1 VNGTTTINTANIKTS
16 GNQEYVGAVSLT
28 HDTLTTIT
36 STATGNISFDASL
49 DGLHNLVIA
58 SGGTTTFGGLVGN
71 VAQLTNLSVTN
82 TSGST
87 GSVAINTT
95 AVKTVGSQIYTG
107 AVTLGA
113 DLTLTSSNNQAIT
126 FASSIDGA
134 HDLKTV
140 TAALTTFGGIIG
152 ATPLTSLN
160 VFSGPTAIN
169 KTAISTT
176 GDQGYS
182 GSVTLGSNSVLT
194 TSTGNIVFSNTVD
207 SVNLSTAFNLSAT
220 TGSASDHSIVFNA
233 PVGGT
238 AVLGNLTLTT
248 GSLITAAI
256 KLSSNSAI
264 SITTN
269 STSSYSSIGGAIQ
282 GVSVSLTKAGAGS
295 LYLSGDSTYTG
306 AVTVNA
312 GTLVAGL
319 SSTGAA
325 GAVTSG
331 PFGTGSVN
339 VSGSTLDLNG
349 KNISNVINLAGT
361 GASGVG
367 ALINSSVSAAI
378 TNGAV
383 ALTADTTLGGTGDYT
398 INGII
403 SGAHA
408 LNFINTGIITLTNA
422 NIYSGGTNINAST
435 TIGSTTLNGTVNLVN
450 NYALPNGQVVTL
462 NSGFLDINGQSPTIG
477 SFTIVGGSIIDSGL
491 TAGKLQASTYIVRT
505 TSAATISVILAGN
518 GDFTMSGSG
527 TVILSKA
534 NTFTG
539 TTTINAG
546 QILILANGG
555 ILEAST
561 GVIVNGTFDISQTS
575 GTLIK
580 TLSGTN
586 GAGSVVLG
594 GQILTLTAA
603 VGSFPGVMTS
613 LNTAGVEAHTGG
625 IAITGGSETFTG
637 TSTYYGTTT
646 IGSGSTIALGS
657 GGSISNSSS
666 VIANGTFDISN
677 SGGTSIVS
685 LAGSGSGSHVLLG
698 NMALTISNA
707 SNTFSG
713 VLASTGSGG
722 GIILTAG
729 SDTFNIANT
738 YSGLTT

>member
-1 VNGTTTINTANIKTS
+1 M
-16 GNQEYVGAVSLT
+16 
-28 HDTLTTIT
+28 
-36 STATGNISFDASL
+36 
-49 DGLHNLVIA
+49 
-58 SGGTTTFGGLVGN
+58 
-71 VAQLTNLSVTN
+71 
-82 TSGST
+82 
-87 GSVAINTT
+87 
-95 AVKTVGSQIYTG
+95 
-107 AVTLGA
+107 
-113 DLTLTSSNNQAIT
+113 
-126 FASSIDGA
+126 
-134 HDLKTV
+134 
-140 TAALTTFGGIIG
+140 
-152 ATPLTSLN
+152 
-160 VFSGPTAIN
+160 
-169 KTAISTT
+169 
-176 GDQGYS
+176 
-182 GSVTLGSNSVLT
+182 
-194 TSTGNIVFSNTVD
+194 
-207 SVNLSTAFNLSAT
+207 
-220 TGSASDHSIVFNA
+220 
-233 PVGGT
+233 
-238 AVLGNLTLTT
+238 
-248 GSLITAAI
+248 
-256 KLSSNSAI
+256 
-264 SITTN
+264 
-269 STSSYSSIGGAIQ
+269 
-282 GVSVSLTKAGAGS
+282 
-295 LYLSGDSTYTG
+295 
-306 AVTVNA
+306 
-312 GTLVAGL
+312 
-319 SSTGAA
+319 
-325 GAVTSG
+325 
-331 PFGTGSVN
+331 
-339 VSGSTLDLNG
+339 
-349 KNISNVINLAGT
+349 
-361 GASGVG
+361 
-367 ALINSSVSAAI
+367 
-378 TNGAV
+378 
-383 ALTADTTLGGTGDYT
+383 
-398 INGII
+398 
-403 SGAHA
+403 
-408 LNFINTGIITLTNA
+408 
-422 NIYSGGTNINAST
+422 
-435 TIGSTTLNGTVNLVN
+435 
-450 NYALPNGQVVTL
+450 
-462 NSGFLDINGQSPTIG
+462 DINGQSPTIG